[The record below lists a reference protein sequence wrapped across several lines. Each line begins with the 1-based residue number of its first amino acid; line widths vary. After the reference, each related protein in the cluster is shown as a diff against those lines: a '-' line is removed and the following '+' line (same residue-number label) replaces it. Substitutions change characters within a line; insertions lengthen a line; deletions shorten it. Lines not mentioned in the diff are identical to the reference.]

1 MLLASCFMWNSASDS
16 SDALQS
22 YQLNALAS
30 HNQYTDICPLLS
42 SKHINILI
50 RACACATGGDEDVA
64 AIVLSMDVSQ
74 RRESSQMSTDS
85 LSLSQGTAQTVL
97 QVPTIGHAAVGSGGA
112 PTAGHTAT
120 SAQAMSVAPSATG
133 IPVATDG
140 AGGPNATNTVTRPEP
155 VIPYQ
160 RRQEK
165 TKWLPEEDEALKK
178 AVDLYDAK
186 NWKGI
191 SSYVEGKSEVQVS
204 LFCILFVSCLMWSG
218 TLDSYDVLLSYHLLP
233 LV

>member
-1 MLLASCFMWNSASDS
+1 
-16 SDALQS
+16 
-22 YQLNALAS
+22 
-30 HNQYTDICPLLS
+30 
-42 SKHINILI
+42 
-50 RACACATGGDEDVA
+50 
-64 AIVLSMDVSQ
+64 MDVSQ
-74 RRESSQMSTDS
+74 RGESSQISTDS
-85 LSLSQGTAQTVL
+85 LSLSQGTAEV
-97 QVPTIGHAAVGSGGA
+97 VGHAAVGSGGA

-178 AVDLYDAK
+178 AVALHDAK

-191 SSYVEGKSEVQVS
+191 SSYLEEKSWKQCRERWLNHLNPDINKTPWTFEEDQKILDAHRSMVS
-204 LFCILFVSCLMWSG
+204 LSLEELR
-218 TLDSYDVLLSYHLLP
+218 SYGVI
-233 LV
+233 

>member
-1 MLLASCFMWNSASDS
+1 MSTAEAAQVTLQQQ
-16 SDALQS
+16 ALE
-22 YQLNALAS
+22 NAQ
-30 HNQYTDICPLLS
+30 N
-42 SKHINILI
+42 
-50 RACACATGGDEDVA
+50 
-64 AIVLSMDVSQ
+64 SQ
-74 RRESSQMSTDS
+74 RQ
-85 LSLSQGTAQTVL
+85 QAQTVL

-133 IPVATDG
+133 IPVAADG

-178 AVDLYDAK
+178 AVALHDAK

-218 TLDSYDVLLSYHLLP
+218 TLDSYDVLLSYPLLP

>member
-1 MLLASCFMWNSASDS
+1 M
-16 SDALQS
+16 DALLKPQ
-22 YQLNALAS
+22 
-30 HNQYTDICPLLS
+30 
-42 SKHINILI
+42 
-50 RACACATGGDEDVA
+50 V
-64 AIVLSMDVSQ
+64 VSQ
-74 RRESSQMSTDS
+74 RGESSQISTDS
-85 LSLSQGTAQTVL
+85 LSLSQGTAEV
-97 QVPTIGHAAVGSGGA
+97 VGHAAVGSGGA

-178 AVDLYDAK
+178 AVALHDAK

-191 SSYVEGKSEVQVS
+191 SSYLEEKSEVQVS